1 MASENKK
8 AKTNK
13 RNHWGRGANFLK
25 GTTKLKGLCFY
36 NPSDRQRNKQEVVK
50 QAGICREELP
60 ENCVGREYNMFNT

>member
-13 RNHWGRGANFLK
+13 RNHWGRGGNFLK

-36 NPSDRQRNKQEVVK
+36 NPSDRQSNKREVDK
-50 QAGICREELP
+50 QLNSI
-60 ENCVGREYNMFNT
+60 ND